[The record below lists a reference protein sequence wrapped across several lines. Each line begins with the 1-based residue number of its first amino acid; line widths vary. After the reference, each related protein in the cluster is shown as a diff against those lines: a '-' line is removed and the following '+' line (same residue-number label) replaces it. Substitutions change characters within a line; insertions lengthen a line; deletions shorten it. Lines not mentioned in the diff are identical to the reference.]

1 MNPGG
6 RPRRH
11 GAGRI
16 VNAMMANLSDQQLRQ
31 LIDHGEADRVEFK
44 ERLAGSAPN
53 AIRQAICS
61 FANDLPGHGLPGVA
75 FVGVR
80 DSDRA
85 IVGAEVTD
93 EMLRQLADMKTDGN
107 ILPPPSIAVA
117 KRTLRGKEVAIIA
130 VAPSDSPPVRCR
142 GSIQIRTGPRRGVAT
157 AQDERMLNERRRY
170 GDRPFDL
177 QPIPTAGWGDL
188 NLAQFEHE
196 YLPQAFSDD
205 LLAANDRSREERL
218 AAVKMIAGAD
228 DPTPT
233 VLGLL
238 VLGKNPQ
245 DFLPGAYVQFLRI
258 DGTELAD
265 DVIDN
270 DEIRGSIPNLLRGV
284 TAKLRAHNRIAVDIV
299 SAPVERRNALYPV
312 PAIQQ
317 IVYNAV
323 MHRTYQVTNSP
334 VRVNWFN
341 DRIEVISPGGP
352 YGEINAGNF
361 GHPGLTAYRNPNL
374 ADAMK
379 SLGFVQRFGAGIS
392 IARRLLRD
400 AGHPEPEF
408 ILPGNFVIAVIKA
421 QSVVAGA
428 Q

>member
-1 MNPGG
+1 
-6 RPRRH
+6 
-11 GAGRI
+11 
-16 VNAMMANLSDQQLRQ
+16 MADLSDQQLLN
-31 LIDHGEADRVEFK
+31 LIDHGETDRVEFK
-44 ERLAGSAPN
+44 ETLAGSAPN
-53 AIRQAICS
+53 AIREAICA
-61 FANDLPGHGLPGVA
+61 FANDLPGCEEPGVV
-75 FVGVR
+75 FIGVR
-80 DSDRA
+80 DSDRSV
-85 IVGAEVTD
+85 VGTAVTD

-117 KRTLRGKEVAIIA
+117 KRTLRGRDVAIIA

-142 GSIQIRTGPRRGVAT
+142 GSILIRTGPRRGLAT

-177 QPIPTAGWGDL
+177 QPVPTANLGDL
-188 NLAQFEHE
+188 NLAQFEYE

-205 LLAANDRSREERL
+205 VLAANNRSLAERL
-218 AAVKMIAGAD
+218 AAVKMIASAD

-245 DFLPGAYVQFLRI
+245 DFLPGAYLQFLRI

-265 DVIDN
+265 DIVDN
-270 DEIRGSIPNLLRGV
+270 DEIRGSIPSILRAIDLKLRG
-284 TAKLRAHNRIAVDIV
+284 HNPVSVDILSGPTERR
-299 SAPVERRNALYPV
+299 SAPYPLPAL
-312 PAIQQ
+312 QQ

-323 MHRTYQVTNSP
+323 MHRTYEASNAP
-334 VRVNWFN
+334 ARVNWFN

-352 YGEINAGNF
+352 YGDITAANF
-361 GHPGLTAYRNPNL
+361 GRAGLTAYRNPNL

-400 AGHPEPEF
+400 AGHPELEF
-408 ILPGNFVIAVIKA
+408 EIPDNFVVAVIKA
-421 QSVVAGA
+421 KSASAGA
-428 Q
+428 K